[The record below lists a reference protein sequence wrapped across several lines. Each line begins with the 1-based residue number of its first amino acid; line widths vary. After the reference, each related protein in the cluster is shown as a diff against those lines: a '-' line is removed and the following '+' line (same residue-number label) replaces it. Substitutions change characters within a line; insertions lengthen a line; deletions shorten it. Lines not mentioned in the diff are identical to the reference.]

1 MRHLLLGGTAA
12 LALAACGGSTGPDGP
27 PPLLSALP
35 RPLSVAE
42 SGVIEGANGF
52 TFALLG
58 QALRE
63 APAGSNT
70 FLSPLSVSMALAMAL
85 NGAAGETFEAMRGSL
100 GLGGLD
106 EAEIN
111 AGYRDLL
118 DLLDGLDGGVEMLVA
133 NAMWARTGLE
143 LEPAFSAA
151 GADYFGAEIA
161 TLDFD
166 APGAVDVINGWVADR
181 TRDRVPRLLDA
192 ISPDEVLFL
201 VNAIYFKGRWREA
214 FDVRETRPGPFAG
227 ADGRERSAMLM
238 RQEASLRYGETERY
252 QAVELLYG
260 NGAFGMTVV
269 LPRPGDTPAGLIAS
283 LDPAAWADL
292 VARLREETVRLVLPR
307 FRLDYARGLGPD
319 LAALGMGVA
328 FDAVAADF
336 SRINRGD
343 EGLVLTRVDHKTFV
357 EVNEEGT
364 EAAAATAVGVG
375 VTSAPQVYA
384 MTVDRPFLFV
394 IRERFSGALVFAGVM
409 NAVGE

>member
-1 MRHLLLGGTAA
+1 
-12 LALAACGGSTGPDGP
+12 
-27 PPLLSALP
+27 
-35 RPLSVAE
+35 
-42 SGVIEGANGF
+42 
-52 TFALLG
+52 
-58 QALRE
+58 
-63 APAGSNT
+63 
-70 FLSPLSVSMALAMAL
+70 
-85 NGAAGETFEAMRGSL
+85 
-100 GLGGLD
+100 
-106 EAEIN
+106 
-111 AGYRDLL
+111 
-118 DLLDGLDGGVEMLVA
+118 
-133 NAMWARTGLE
+133 
-143 LEPAFSAA
+143 
-151 GADYFGAEIA
+151 
-161 TLDFD
+161 
-166 APGAVDVINGWVADR
+166 
-181 TRDRVPRLLDA
+181 
-192 ISPDEVLFL
+192 
-201 VNAIYFKGRWREA
+201 
-214 FDVRETRPGPFAG
+214 
-227 ADGRERSAMLM
+227 M